1 MESHL
6 SVFLKIN
13 QEVRVKN
20 REIQE
25 IYSSIADG
33 IANSIKNDWETAS
46 IEIEW
51 FGDAGDFSGN
61 YKVGVSVNYFEVD
74 DSIFDDVEELHE
86 ITTENDSNK
95 WNRAVFNLK
104 PTGEFNIDFSWNQEL
119 ADEIERL
126 NNE

>member
-1 MESHL
+1 M
-6 SVFLKIN
+6 
-13 QEVRVKN
+13 KN